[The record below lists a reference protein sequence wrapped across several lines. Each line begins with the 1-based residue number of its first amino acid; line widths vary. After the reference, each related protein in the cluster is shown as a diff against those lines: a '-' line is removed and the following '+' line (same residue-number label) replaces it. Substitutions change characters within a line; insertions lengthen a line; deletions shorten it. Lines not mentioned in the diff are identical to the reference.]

1 MTNDMPQSFVRR
13 ARLSSKAIF
22 AALALTLAALIA
34 LVIASRDKD
43 TTTVKVLSPVTN
55 VSSPDT
61 SEPAST
67 STSALVPVVNRVP
80 VVNH

>member
-13 ARLSSKAIF
+13 ARLSSKAIV

-43 TTTVKVLSPVTN
+43 TTTVKVLSPVTD
-55 VSSPDT
+55 VSPVPSDT
-61 SEPAST
+61 SS
-67 STSALVPVVNRVP
+67 SSALVPVVNRVP
-80 VVNH
+80 VVHH

>member
-13 ARLSSKAIF
+13 ARLSSKAII

-43 TTTVKVLSPVTN
+43 TTTVKVLSPVTD
-55 VSSPDT
+55 VSHT
-61 SEPAST
+61 PAGT
-67 STSALVPVVNRVP
+67 STSASGLVPVVNRVP
-80 VVNH
+80 VANH